1 MKRRELKNILCNKF
15 TLIFII
21 LSIFLFILMYLSI
34 KNEYFF
40 NTTNYME
47 NYLNYYV
54 ERYLGGNAELLIVDG
69 SALIYV
75 EGEVVQIFSSLYLYV
90 ITFGTAI
97 FKIFT
102 YIFPVLIFYIITR
115 NLYDEFYKKYSIS
128 KIMRMGIKKYQ
139 NHTIIVN
146 GIYAGTILIIPKIL
160 YFILLNIMFPIGIS
174 GLHFIS
180 NASFISPPYLYV
192 GYPYNPFVMIS
203 LDLLVTF
210 AYGFIISLISIIII
224 SFVRKKSLSYLVFIF
239 SIAFLSIAAFFLKQA
254 PITSYISLYSILEQ
268 MSYFTEN
275 VNLLKPFIIIAIF
288 FIVLFIA
295 TKIILSKKIKEFL

>member
-1 MKRRELKNILCNKF
+1 
-15 TLIFII
+15 
-21 LSIFLFILMYLSI
+21 
-34 KNEYFF
+34 
-40 NTTNYME
+40 
-47 NYLNYYV
+47 
-54 ERYLGGNAELLIVDG
+54 
-69 SALIYV
+69 
-75 EGEVVQIFSSLYLYV
+75 
-90 ITFGTAI
+90 
-97 FKIFT
+97 
-102 YIFPVLIFYIITR
+102 
-115 NLYDEFYKKYSIS
+115 
-128 KIMRMGIKKYQ
+128 MRMGIKKYQ

-160 YFILLNIMFPIGIS
+160 YFILLNIMFPIGVS

-224 SFVRKKSLSYLVFIF
+224 SFVRKKTLSYLVFIF